1 MAERKSTR
9 VKSGLGG
16 RPKGDGVRHTTSHRQ
31 QEPDI
36 EELSPDD
43 AIHRD
48 EEIED
53 DIREAIRVAVTSN
66 MKNISKWIKQVGE
79 DDPKGAL
86 TMMKDYIEFVLPK
99 LQRTDSKLDSSN
111 PIELKFETI
120 DDYKLRR
127 EQEEINKRKI
137 NPDNEFPTNI

>member
-16 RPKGDGVRHTTSHRQ
+16 RPKGEGVRHTTSHRQ

-53 DIREAIRVAVTSN
+53 DNWAKSASDLIV
-66 MKNISKWIKQVGE
+66 K
-79 DDPKGAL
+79 AL
-86 TMMKDYIEFVLPK
+86 FSFIMTTLFGDTMNGY
-99 LQRTDSKLDSSN
+99 SSN
-111 PIELKFETI
+111 L
-120 DDYKLRR
+120 
-127 EQEEINKRKI
+127 
-137 NPDNEFPTNI
+137 